1 MVWASSR
8 GTGHARTDTDHSGW
22 PEAPTIVALG
32 QPSRLVVYHRR
43 HPLVVPLKT
52 TPNSSGGSGMPLYR
66 LLRENAFDQADVD
79 RMVAAYEAALSL
91 LKLKNR
97 EDPICELVANR
108 DYPQWRARPAAH
120 LCPCSHGAWCNVA

>member
-79 RMVAAYEAALSL
+79 RIVVVWGACVPCRTGWLRSV
-91 LKLKNR
+91 KGVG
-97 EDPICELVANR
+97 P
-108 DYPQWRARPAAH
+108 WRRSRLRFPR
-120 LCPCSHGAWCNVA
+120 